1 MDKIV
6 SKVKTIDYR
15 ETFAWFAYV
24 LAILFFS
31 GLSVLLAIWWLWPY
45 KTVDLVTVGS
55 DANSV
60 GVLELAKY
68 ELEQGEVIPFYVE
81 GYRYT
86 DARVEVEKF
95 LLCDS
100 GRYSIYD
107 LGVTLPV
114 GHIVKRVAQNTIV
127 PYYLEDGDKCR
138 LLIRNEYWI
147 NPLFPR
153 TLWWITEEFSII

>member
-6 SKVKTIDYR
+6 SKVKITDYR
-15 ETFAWFAYV
+15 ETFAWFAYAS
-24 LAILFFS
+24 AILFFG

-45 KTVDLVTVGS
+45 KTVDLVTIGVDG
-55 DANSV
+55 NNV

-68 ELEQGEVIPFYVE
+68 ELEQGETIPFYIE

-100 GRYSIYD
+100 GRYSVYD
-107 LGVTLPV
+107 PGATLPA
-114 GHIVKRVAQNTIV
+114 GHIIRRVAQNTVV

-138 LLIRNEYWI
+138 LLIRNEYWT